1 VFNFKASPVYSTW
14 QASDIPNHVTHQP
27 SQADLCCGDCACLF
41 QALTERRV
49 NGGFVRF
56 QAIRSRCAWSTLDIR
71 SAGAFKKALARRE
84 ESRDRADTIGTGQP
98 APPGRVPRDHP
109 SPQAP
114 AARVEPQL
122 EMTHIAKNTT
132 DMHAPPG
139 SSRACRHRMVRRLE
153 PELTSTSSAGLGSN
167 AYHPRYHHRSM
178 DQQSVARPQGL
189 DAKIS
194 NFSAAPR
201 RAGRRAGCL
210 EGCLR
215 REPGQGLGI
224 RIGPFPHF
232 WSKKCIGL
240 ADLVLIVAGQAGHE
254 WVKQIIG

>member
-98 APPGRVPRDHP
+98 APSGRVPCDHP

-139 SSRACRHRMVRRLE
+139 SSRACRHRMVSLE

-167 AYHPRYHHRSM
+167 ATTRAITIDRGPAIGRAASGAGCENLKFFGRS
-178 DQQSVARPQGL
+178 ATGW
-189 DAKIS
+189 A
-194 NFSAAPR
+194 
-201 RAGRRAGCL
+201 AGRL
-210 EGCLR
+210 
-215 REPGQGLGI
+215 PGGLVT
-224 RIGPFPHF
+224 
-232 WSKKCIGL
+232 
-240 ADLVLIVAGQAGHE
+240 A
-254 WVKQIIG
+254 

>member
-98 APPGRVPRDHP
+98 APPGRVPCDHP

-139 SSRACRHRMVRRLE
+139 SSRACRHRMVSLE

-167 AYHPRYHHRSM
+167 AYHPRYHHRSRTSNRSRGLKGWLRKS
-178 DQQSVARPQGL
+178 QIFRPLRDGL
-189 DAKIS
+189 GGGP
-194 NFSAAPR
+194 AAW
-201 RAGRRAGCL
+201 RAGYGVSRARASVSG
-210 EGCLR
+210 
-215 REPGQGLGI
+215 
-224 RIGPFPHF
+224 
-232 WSKKCIGL
+232 
-240 ADLVLIVAGQAGHE
+240 
-254 WVKQIIG
+254 